1 MSDLG
6 FLPFLFTSHNKH
18 IEKVIYNKVF
28 SGRLEGLLNH
38 YRCTTKAIIYLSPVL
53 SYIKPLRVS
62 PARIRTLLEVSMC
75 NHLLNNIVTA
85 VGGWHV
91 AKQTYLVTLVTFTVC
106 TLVSFR
112 RARASAGGGGRGE
125 AWTTRQEGRKEGEK
139 RSVAHTDLPHLPRA
153 CPRSPEKREKNNG
166 NSADYTNGCFVGYK
180 K

>member
-112 RARASAGGGGRGE
+112 RARASAGGGGGGGMDHQTRG
-125 AWTTRQEGRKEGEK
+125 TEGRRKTVCGAYWPSTPASRLSSFAWK
-139 RSVAHTDLPHLPRA
+139 TR
-153 CPRSPEKREKNNG
+153 
-166 NSADYTNGCFVGYK
+166 K

>member
-38 YRCTTKAIIYLSPVL
+38 YRCTTKAIIHLSPVL

-112 RARASAGGGGRGE
+112 RARASAGGGGGGGHGPPDKRD
-125 AWTTRQEGRKEGEK
+125 GRKAKNGLW
-139 RSVAHTDLPHLPRA
+139 RILTFHTCLALVLVRL
-153 CPRSPEKREKNNG
+153 KN
-166 NSADYTNGCFVGYK
+166 AK
-180 K
+180 KITAILQIILTVVL

>member
-85 VGGWHV
+85 GERG
-91 AKQTYLVTLVTFTVC
+91 Q
-106 TLVSFR
+106 
-112 RARASAGGGGRGE
+112 ARGGGHGPPDR
-125 AWTTRQEGRKEGEK
+125 RDGRKAKNGLW
-139 RSVAHTDLPHLPRA
+139 RILTFHTCLALVLVRL
-153 CPRSPEKREKNNG
+153 KN
-166 NSADYTNGCFVGYK
+166 AK
-180 K
+180 KITAILQIILTVVL